1 MLSRLLYKY
10 RAKTFVRD
18 DTQLHKRQTH
28 ILTDIYGHTQTH
40 RDIQM
45 VTDTGADSQDSL
57 QEGSNPDSCN
67 RQRTWGACRREGK
80 SGLTLG

>member
-1 MLSRLLYKY
+1 MLSRLLNKY

-28 ILTDIYGHTQTH
+28 ILTDIQTL

-67 RQRTWGACRREGK
+67 RQRTWEACRREAT